1 MFKSATVKLTA
12 IYITVLLGICAF
24 FSVNWY
30 TLATHELNQALRRQS
45 SMVELLPNVRGSN
58 AVRDLLEE
66 REERLVEG
74 KRNIARQLLGVNVL
88 LIIVGGLGAF
98 YMAKRTL
105 APIEK
110 AHKAQARFTA
120 DASHELRTPI
130 ATMQAEIEVALRDAK
145 LTKGEAVELLKSNLE
160 ELDSL
165 TRLSDG
171 LLRLAREKANGQQ
184 SHTPIEIQKLFEAVQ
199 ARTQKQAQLKRIAL
213 NFDKSSSIIHGQ
225 IESLVELFVNLV
237 DNAIKYSAEDST
249 IDIAAK
255 KMKQGIII
263 SVKDHGL
270 GIDTI
275 DIPHIFESF
284 YRADVSRTGS
294 KVQGHGLGL
303 SMAQHIAKEHGTEI
317 KVISVKGQGSEFSIV
332 FPRVVK

>member
-12 IYITVLLGICAF
+12 IYITILLGICAF

-58 AVRDLLEE
+58 AVRDILEE
-66 REERLVEG
+66 REARLVEG
-74 KRNIARQLLGVNVL
+74 KRNIARQLFGVNIL
-88 LIIVGGLGAF
+88 LIVVGGLGAF

-130 ATMQAEIEVALRDAK
+130 AAMQTEIEVALRDPK
-145 LTKGEAVELLKSNLE
+145 FTKSEAIGLLKSNLE

-171 LLRLAREKANGQQ
+171 LLRLAREKANGHQP
-184 SHTPIEIQKLFEAVQ
+184 HNPINIQKLFEVVWS
-199 ARTQKQAQLKRIAL
+199 RTQKQAQMKRITL
-213 NFDKSSSIIHGQ
+213 NFDKTSNIVHGQ
-225 IESLVELFVNLV
+225 FDSLVELFVNLV
-237 DNAIKYSAEDST
+237 DNAIKYSAEET
-249 IDIAAK
+249 TVNITAK
-255 KMKQGIII
+255 MTKQGIKM
-263 SVKDHGL
+263 SVKDQGI

-284 YRADVSRTGS
+284 YRADASRTGS

-303 SMAQHIAKEHGTEI
+303 SMAQHIAKEHDTEL
-317 KVISVKGQGSEFSIV
+317 KVTSVKGRGTEFSIV
-332 FPRVVK
+332 FPRIVK